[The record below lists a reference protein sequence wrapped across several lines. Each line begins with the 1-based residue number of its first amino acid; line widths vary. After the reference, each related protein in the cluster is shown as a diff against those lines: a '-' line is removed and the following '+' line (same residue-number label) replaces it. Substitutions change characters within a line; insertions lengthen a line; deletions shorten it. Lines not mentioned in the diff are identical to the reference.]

1 MQHSLVLQATT
12 SDPNK
17 SSLDG
22 RDGEEEEEEEK
33 VKAKTKRREKEK
45 EEKVEAIRKEKA
57 TRK

>member
-33 VKAKTKRREKEK
+33 VIKEPGEIDREIVFVCVCEKER
-45 EEKVEAIRKEKA
+45 EV
-57 TRK
+57 